1 MTESELK
8 ELLAAI
14 EHQRWAGWQAYMHSL
29 CERRDDGALVIPADR
44 VAHWERQI
52 ATPYADLTEREKDS
66 DREQVDRYWHLVTA
80 ERSVRAVAAR

>member
-1 MTESELK
+1 MTEDELR
-8 ELLAAI
+8 EQFAAI
-14 EHQRWAGWQAYMHSL
+14 EHERWAGWQAYMHGL
-29 CERRDDGALVIPADR
+29 CERREDGALIIPADR